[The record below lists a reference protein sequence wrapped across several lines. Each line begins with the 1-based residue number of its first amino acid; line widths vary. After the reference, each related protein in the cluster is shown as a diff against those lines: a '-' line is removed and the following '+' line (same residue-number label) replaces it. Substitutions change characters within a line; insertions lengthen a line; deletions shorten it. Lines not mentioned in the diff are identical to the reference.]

1 MKLFTLY
8 ASNKSIECSLSQL
21 ERVREGH
28 INKITS
34 PLRSSAAYLLKGEET
49 SIMDLIMIRP
59 LAKVVI
65 ANLSDLPVQ

>member
-21 ERVREGH
+21 DRVRKGH

-34 PLRSSAAYLLKGEET
+34 PLRSSAVYLLKGEET
-49 SIMDLIMIRP
+49 SIMDLIMIRIQ
-59 LAKVVI
+59 K
-65 ANLSDLPVQ
+65 LSFSRLLQFL